1 MTPNDVYLAGA
12 IAAPVLVFGLF
23 APIIV
28 WLSLMLLSP
37 DTLDGLFEQRLIQVR
52 GIRFRFAKFLLRVF
66 LGLLAALATVL
77 AVIFLFAM
85 GRVVEIGLLVSSL
98 ILATWW
104 LYLLGGSIVYAW
116 QILDVLGES

>member
-1 MTPNDVYLAGA
+1 MTPNDVYFVGT

-77 AVIFLFAM
+77 AVMFLFAM
-85 GRVVEIGLLVSSL
+85 GRVIGIGLLASSL

>member
-1 MTPNDVYLAGA
+1 MTPNDVYLVGT

-28 WLSLMLLSP
+28 LMLLSP

-77 AVIFLFAM
+77 AVMFLFAM
-85 GRVVEIGLLVSSL
+85 GRVIGIGLLVSSL

-104 LYLLGGSIVYAW
+104 LYSLGGSIVYAW
-116 QILDVLGES
+116 RILDVLGES

>member
-1 MTPNDVYLAGA
+1 MLPNDVYFVGM

-52 GIRFRFAKFLLRVF
+52 GIRLRFAKFLLRVF

-77 AVIFLFAM
+77 AVTFLFAM

-104 LYLLGGSIVYAW
+104 LYSLGGSIVYAW
-116 QILDVLGES
+116 QILDFLGES